1 MISIDTISNLF
12 SSIVNGSK
20 SKKYKIIQPKSKK
33 IILILDALVKEG
45 FIKGYTFFKNN
56 PNSISIYLKY
66 YENEPVIT
74 KIKRISK
81 QGKQVFIKNKYLYSI
96 KDMNSITYLL
106 STSKGIMTA
115 SQAKRYNIGG
125 EFLCE
130 IK

>member
-1 MISIDTISNLF
+1 M
-12 SSIVNGSK
+12 
-20 SKKYKIIQPKSKK
+20 
-33 IILILDALVKEG
+33 LIELGL
-45 FIKGYTFFKNN
+45 
-56 PNSISIYLKY
+56 
-66 YENEPVIT
+66 
-74 KIKRISK
+74 
-81 QGKQVFIKNKYLYSI
+81 FIKNKYLYSI